1 MAEAITFV
9 VHPENE
15 AASVD
20 LFLKSVEDVTRLL
33 KEVDFVVTKERSK
46 RKWVITRLHASAP
59 TVTISPIVD
68 GRTLD
73 VVVEGLQLLSAND
86 VTEPPPHFT
95 ADVLKDVKKMS
106 RLFRGR
112 DKAKGLSFHVNGSK
126 VATVDGRTREKVDR
140 ILRTT
145 VDVFG
150 SLEGELEAV
159 NLHGNSGHFTM
170 WERLS
175 GHPVRCEFK
184 KNRWTDTVKALLER
198 RVLVSGKVRYFSNG
212 KPALIR
218 DIDHIEDRTASTSAN
233 ESDFGAVPGLT
244 SGLDPDEYLTRL
256 RERW

>member
-1 MAEAITFV
+1 MAEAITFI

-15 AASVD
+15 SASLD

-46 RKWVITRLHASAP
+46 RKWVITRLRASAP

-73 VVVEGLQLLSAND
+73 VVAEGLQLLSADD
-86 VTEPPPHFT
+86 VMEPPPHFT
-95 ADVLKDVKKMS
+95 ADVLKDVKRMS

-112 DKAKGLSFHVNGSK
+112 DKAKGLSFHLNGSK
-126 VATVDGRTREKVDR
+126 VATIDGRTGEKVDR

-145 VDVFG
+145 VDVLG
-150 SLEGELEAV
+150 SLEGKLDAV
-159 NLHGNSGHFTM
+159 NLHGRSGHFTI

-175 GHPVRCEFK
+175 GHPVRCEFQK
-184 KNRWTDTVKALLER
+184 DRWTDTVKALLER
-198 RVLVSGKVRYFSNG
+198 RVLVSGKVRYFANG
-212 KPALIR
+212 KPTLIR
-218 DIDHIEDRTASTSAN
+218 DIDDIEDRTASTSAN
-233 ESDFGAVPGLT
+233 VSDFGAIPDLT
-244 SGLDPDEYLTRL
+244 SGLDPNEYLATL